1 VARDIHDGLGHH
13 LTVVQMQLQAAR
25 AVMPSDRGRADELL
39 ASAQDQTRSALEEVR
54 RSVAALREPRAR
66 GPLLEALEGLAGES
80 SAAGIL
86 TRCTAVGTP
95 RELPPDVEET
105 LFRVAEEGLTNVR
118 KHAQATS
125 AALVLDFREGAVRV
139 DVSDDGVGSGGA
151 APGRSGFGL
160 AGLRERVE
168 RLNGVLV
175 LQPGAGGGAILRA
188 EVPA

>member
-1 VARDIHDGLGHH
+1 
-13 LTVVQMQLQAAR
+13 
-25 AVMPSDRGRADELL
+25 
-39 ASAQDQTRSALEEVR
+39 
-54 RSVAALREPRAR
+54 
-66 GPLLEALEGLAGES
+66 
-80 SAAGIL
+80 
-86 TRCTAVGTP
+86 
-95 RELPPDVEET
+95 VEET